1 MPPIPANLPD
11 LVRAAFVR
19 AKASGDLTFFPTQVA
34 LLRVQ
39 GVPFQLRFAPALAKK
54 PKGDKKDDSGKKD
67 DKAPPPKP
75 YDPFEEPPSGLVVL
89 PELNGGSHRLVLNKF
104 AVSQDHAILATTAWR
119 PQSHLLEASDMEA
132 AYVCIQ
138 AYADCSEE
146 LYVFYNSGKYSG
158 ASQPHR
164 HLQLLP
170 VSQMREGL
178 KGDSEG
184 EWSVLA
190 DRLLGSDSHEV
201 PFYVA
206 AARLRGDD
214 GTGDAPSAERLHA
227 IYLDLYRQ
235 ARAAAQGT
243 SAAIEAADGYNTVAE
258 ERGEL
263 PASISYNLALTHHTM
278 ALLPRTAE
286 GGTDNQYSLSL
297 NGTVLAG
304 TALVKN
310 EAEWDALRSD
320 PTQLGGVL
328 AQIGVSPGSAGTT
341 GAAGNGGAAAAGLRG
356 RPSPSA
362 L

>member
-1 MPPIPANLPD
+1 M
-11 LVRAAFVR
+11 
-19 AKASGDLTFFPTQVA
+19 LTD
-34 LLRVQ
+34 RK
-39 GVPFQLRFAPALAKK
+39 FQLRFAPALAKK
-54 PKGDKKDDSGKKD
+54 PKGDNNKKDDSGKKD
-67 DKAPPPKP
+67 DGKGAPPPPKP
-75 YDPFEEPPSGLVVL
+75 YDPFEEPPPGLVVL
-89 PELNGGSHRLVLNKF
+89 PELNGGTHRLVLNKF

-119 PQSHLLEASDMEA
+119 PQSHLLEAADLAA
-132 AYVCIQ
+132 AYACIQ
-138 AYADCSEE
+138 AYADRGEE
-146 LYVFYNSGKYSG
+146 LYVFYNSGKHSG

-170 VSQMREGL
+170 VKQMREGL
-178 KGDSEG
+178 TTTGDAEEG

-190 DRLLGSDSHEV
+190 DRLLGSDAKEV
-201 PFYVA
+201 PFYATVA
-206 AARLRGDD
+206 KLRGDD
-214 GTGDAPSAERLHA
+214 VGGSGDAPSAEKLHA

-243 SAAIEAADGYNTVAE
+243 PAAIEAAEGYDTATE
-258 ERGEL
+258 ERGEV
-263 PASISYNLALTHHTM
+263 PASISYNLALTHRTM

-320 PTQLGGVL
+320 PTRLGGVL
-328 AQIGVSPGSAGTT
+328 AQIGVSPSSAGAT
-341 GAAGNGGAAAAGLRG
+341 GASGNDGGAAAVGSSRG